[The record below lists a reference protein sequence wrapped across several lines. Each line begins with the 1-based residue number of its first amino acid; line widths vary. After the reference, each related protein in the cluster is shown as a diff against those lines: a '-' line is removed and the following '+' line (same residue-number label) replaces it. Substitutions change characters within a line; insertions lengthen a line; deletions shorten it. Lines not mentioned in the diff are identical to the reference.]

1 MSIPN
6 KKVEIFCG
14 TGGVGKTTLATSRA
28 VALAAQ
34 GSKVLL
40 ITIDPAKRLKQVLGL
55 NDSDSGHVVSIDNEQ
70 FFESPVSKTFD
81 ALLLSPSH
89 TLERIAK
96 AEGLEKELD
105 NRILKVLTR
114 PYGGMNEIMAVLEV
128 QYHLTSGNYDTVVLD
143 TPPGKHFID
152 FLGATRK
159 IEHFFDKSFVEIF
172 KFLGKKVSHESTPK
186 KFLGRLVSS
195 GVKKLLSYLE
205 KVTGGDFVDI
215 FIDAVSILY
224 RCREHFTSA
233 IEFQN
238 ELGKKDFSNWFL
250 VSSAEHHKV
259 GEAMNLFHDA
269 QEFMHSDNFLAVNKC
284 LKPFL
289 DNWHPEQ
296 SNLKT
301 LKSTMLTR
309 ENELK
314 MFAGKNFSK
323 VLEFS
328 EILSAEPKVHVTDLA
343 SGWKL
348 LPA

>member
-6 KKVEIFCG
+6 KRVEIFCG

-28 VALAAQ
+28 VALSEK
-34 GSKVLL
+34 GLKVLL

-55 NDSDSGHVVSIDNEQ
+55 QDSDSGILKKIDTQNFSEDNV
-70 FFESPVSKTFD
+70 ENTFD

-105 NRILKVLTR
+105 NRILKVLTK

-128 QYHLTSGNYDTVVLD
+128 QFHLATGNYDTVVLD
-143 TPPGKHFID
+143 TPPGKHFLD

-172 KFLGKKVSHESTPK
+172 KFLGKKVSGESAPK
-186 KFLGRLVSS
+186 KFLGKLVSS

-215 FIDAVSILY
+215 FIDAVSLLY

-233 IEFQN
+233 IDFQK
-238 ELGKKDFSNWFL
+238 ELGKEDFSNWFL

-259 GEAMNLFHDA
+259 GEAMSLFTEAKD
-269 QEFMHSDNFLAVNKC
+269 FMHGDNYLAVNKC

-289 DNWHPEQ
+289 DNWHPQE
-296 SNLKT
+296 SKLKT

-314 MFAGKNFSK
+314 MFAGNNFKK

-328 EILSAEPKVHVTDLA
+328 EILSSEPKVHVTDLA

>member
-28 VALAAQ
+28 VALAES
-34 GSKVLL
+34 GLKVLL

-55 NDSDSGHVVSIDNEQ
+55 EDSDSGHIISIDNEQ
-70 FFESPVSKTFD
+70 FCEGSKQSTFD
-81 ALLLSPSH
+81 ALLLSPAH
-89 TLERIAK
+89 TLERITK
-96 AEGLEKELD
+96 AEGLEHELE

-128 QYHLTSGNYDTVVLD
+128 QFHLSSNKYDTIVLD
-143 TPPGKHFID
+143 TPPGKHFLD

-172 KFLGKKVSHESTPK
+172 KFLGKKVTSDSAPK
-186 KFLGRLVSS
+186 KFLGRIVSS
-195 GVKKLLSYLE
+195 GIKKLLSYLE

-224 RCREHFTSA
+224 RCREHFISA
-233 IEFQN
+233 IDFQQ
-238 ELGKKDFSNWFL
+238 ELGKQEFSNWFL

-259 GEAMNLFHDA
+259 GEAMNLFDEA
-269 QEFMHSDNFLAVNKC
+269 QRFMHSDNFLAVNKC

-289 DNWHPEQ
+289 ENWHPEAKE
-296 SNLKT
+296 LKT

-314 MFAGKNFSK
+314 MFAGKNFKK

-343 SGWKL
+343 LGWKL
-348 LPA
+348 LLA